1 MDISDIIAL
10 IGLLLLTGI
19 FVLLRKREKHGH
31 QDSEKLT
38 VRQMIPIIVFS
49 GALVVL
55 AIMNLPDIWT
65 WLFSL
70 LFGGGSS
77 SIS

>member
-55 AIMNLPDIWT
+55 AIMKLPDIWT

>member
-49 GALVVL
+49 GALAVL
-55 AIMNLPDIWT
+55 AIMKLPDIWT

-77 SIS
+77 IS